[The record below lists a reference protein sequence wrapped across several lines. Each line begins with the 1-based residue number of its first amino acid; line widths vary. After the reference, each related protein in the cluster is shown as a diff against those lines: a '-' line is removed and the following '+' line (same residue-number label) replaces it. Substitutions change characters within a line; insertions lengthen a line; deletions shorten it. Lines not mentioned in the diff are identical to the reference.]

1 MLKFALSGPQDP
13 RVTQVS
19 VSEPSRRLKSTSPHN
34 IIHRFYLLRHRVH
47 RTSRFHKTS
56 TGELHVLSKYQMS
69 ERAC

>member
-19 VSEPSRRLKSTSPHN
+19 VSEPLSPPQVDISHN